1 MFWLHYITFL
11 KINAVDYLINCI
23 IISEFSTVKHYI
35 SALLK
40 NIKNEKCSN
49 TKALLHNA
57 IYPKLVAALKPNFP
71 YFWFV
76 SEFSVFHAGQR
87 VKGGCLQTG
96 QHLPCRSVG
105 DYQKWAITRYCNLIT
120 FSSNEQSKGLLL
132 QEK

>member
-40 NIKNEKCSN
+40 NVKNEKCSN

-76 SEFSVFHAGQR
+76 SEFSVFHAGVCRQ
-87 VKGGCLQTG
+87 VSIFHAG
-96 QHLPCRSVG
+96 QFVIIRNG
-105 DYQKWAITRYCNLIT
+105 Q
-120 FSSNEQSKGLLL
+120 
-132 QEK
+132 